1 MQFYVLD
8 PRAQGSDVRTEFV
21 EAGLR
26 WKTGE
31 APTCPVCGAGIG
43 SRPVLPPRRVELG
56 LWGRHFSDLAF
67 GGGDDVLVSTRFR
80 DAFLRSGLTGFSG
93 FAPVEIAKVVARLRK
108 IPKPL
113 PRYFEAVPGRSRAAI
128 DDRASGLDY
137 EERWTCDECRT
148 GLMERMRRLVLEPG
162 TWSGEDV
169 FIARGLP
176 GTIITSERFKQF
188 CDREEFTNCVL
199 IEAEHYHF
207 DFFPD

>member
-1 MQFYVLD
+1 MRV
-8 PRAQGSDVRTEFV
+8 
-21 EAGLR
+21 
-26 WKTGE
+26 GE
-31 APTCPVCGAGIG
+31 APTCPVCGAAIG
-43 SRPVLPPRRVELG
+43 GLPVLPPRRVELR

-67 GGGDDVLVSTRFR
+67 GVSTDVLVSARFR

-93 FAPVEIAKVVARLRK
+93 FAPVEITKVVARLRK
-108 IPKPL
+108 NPKPL
-113 PRYFEAVPGRSRAAI
+113 PSYFAAVPGRSRAAV

-137 EERWTCDECRT
+137 EERWTCDECRN

-169 FIARGLP
+169 FIARGLY

-188 CDREEFTNCVL
+188 CDREAFTNCVL
-199 IEAEHYHF
+199 IAAAHYHF

>member
-8 PRAQGSDVRTEFV
+8 KPIAQYSGGTEFFS
-21 EAGLR
+21 AGRKKL
-26 WKTGE
+26 GE
-31 APTCPVCGAGIG
+31 APTCPVCGRAIG
-43 SRPVLPPRRVELG
+43 SIQVLPPRRVELE

-67 GGGDDVLVSTRFR
+67 GAGADVLVSARFR

-93 FAPVEIAKVVARLRK
+93 FAPVEIAKVVFRLRK

-113 PRYFEAVPGRSRAAI
+113 PSYFQAVPGRSRAAI

-137 EERWTCDECRT
+137 EERWTCDECRI
-148 GLMERMRRLVLEPG
+148 GSMERMRRLVLEPG

-176 GTIITSERFKQF
+176 GTIITSETFKKF
-188 CDREEFTNCVL
+188 CDKEAFTNCTLV
-199 IEAEHYHF
+199 EAAHYHF
-207 DFFPD
+207 DFFPG